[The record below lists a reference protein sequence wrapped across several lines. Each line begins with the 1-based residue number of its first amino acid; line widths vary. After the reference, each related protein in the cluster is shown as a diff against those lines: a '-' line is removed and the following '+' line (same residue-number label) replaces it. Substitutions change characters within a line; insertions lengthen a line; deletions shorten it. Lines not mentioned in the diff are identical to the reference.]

1 MKRTKTGNLISP
13 QSTYL
18 FDAES
23 AVELVRLLNQ
33 DRFIT
38 RAMGG
43 ACAGWPEL
51 PEDAEILDLAC
62 GPGGWV
68 LDVAYEL
75 PNAEVC
81 GVDISSAMIDYANAR
96 ARSQGITNASFG
108 TMDITHPLDFA
119 DASFDLVHGR
129 FLTAVLK
136 RDAWT
141 PFVAECTRLLRP
153 GGFLQLVEGNDAGR
167 SLGPALEKLNGL
179 GMQALWM
186 AGYGFS
192 PDGHTFGMAPGLL
205 RLLKQVGYYDLHLST
220 STLDHSAG
228 SAGWADFYHNQE
240 LLLHQ
245 VKPLVI
251 SYGLITEG
259 EFDALSRQA
268 MIEMYADDF
277 TAVGQIMSL
286 WGQK

>member
-119 DASFDLVHGR
+119 DASFTWYMV
-129 FLTAVLK
+129 V
-136 RDAWT
+136 
-141 PFVAECTRLLRP
+141 
-153 GGFLQLVEGNDAGR
+153 
-167 SLGPALEKLNGL
+167 S
-179 GMQALWM
+179 
-186 AGYGFS
+186 
-192 PDGHTFGMAPGLL
+192 
-205 RLLKQVGYYDLHLST
+205 
-220 STLDHSAG
+220 
-228 SAGWADFYHNQE
+228 
-240 LLLHQ
+240 
-245 VKPLVI
+245 
-251 SYGLITEG
+251 
-259 EFDALSRQA
+259 
-268 MIEMYADDF
+268 
-277 TAVGQIMSL
+277 
-286 WGQK
+286 